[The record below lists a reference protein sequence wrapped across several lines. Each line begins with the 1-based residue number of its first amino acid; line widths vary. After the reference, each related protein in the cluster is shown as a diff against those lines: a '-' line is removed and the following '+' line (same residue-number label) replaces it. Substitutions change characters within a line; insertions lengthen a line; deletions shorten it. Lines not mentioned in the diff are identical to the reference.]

1 MYGNDGMKNTYL
13 VWCPDLGEIE
23 THAGEYKNWE
33 PEDAARA
40 WALGQAIK
48 NKKYGDHWE
57 DLQNVVVKDLK
68 TKTLTYWTVRPDWQP
83 VYYISQNA
91 QRHE

>member
-1 MYGNDGMKNTYL
+1 MIKNTYL
-13 VWCPDLGEIE
+13 VWCPALGEIE
-23 THAGEYKNWE
+23 TDDYEYKNWE
-33 PEDAARA
+33 PEDAVRA

-68 TKTLTYWTVRPDWQP
+68 TQTLTYWTVRPDWKP